1 MARRTKPAISLI
13 LKKPGICFIT
23 ATLLQVLEKSCFTN
37 FNTADFLKR
46 DIAIEYYQ
54 LTSANRLWPST
65 SPLFLNELVRYLF
78 WFIVKWRARLGVLFL
93 NSVQIIFFF
102 CDVKVK
108 YFKFSAKTTLL
119 PEMIHLNTNGARTSK
134 LFKRKG
140 GTCPATIGKTL
151 SGQ

>member
-102 CDVKVK
+102 VMLKWNILSSVPKLHCFLRCFIWTLMVHALPNFSRGKVGHV
-108 YFKFSAKTTLL
+108 LL
-119 PEMIHLNTNGARTSK
+119 P
-134 LFKRKG
+134 
-140 GTCPATIGKTL
+140 
-151 SGQ
+151 